1 MRRLIFKKLIFRE
14 YNFWK
19 KSTILN
25 SQMKIMTFYYG
36 HYIDLICQNMH
47 LNEKLFTGSERETV
61 VVFEEVGRLEVKDSV
76 IYLILKIN
84 LKI

>member
-36 HYIDLICQNMH
+36 HYIDLIYQNMH
-47 LNEKLFTGSERETV
+47 LNEKIFTGSEGETV
-61 VVFEEVGRLEVKDSV
+61 VFSEGVRGLEVKGSV
-76 IYLILKIN
+76 QFILVNKE
-84 LKI
+84 K